1 MISDTE
7 EIMSH
12 SYYQITEQDLGK
24 EAKIPLKVLGNSGEV
39 FYELALE
46 MIREIKK
53 NNDLG
58 RPTVMICPVGPVG
71 HYSVFTRLVNEERLS
86 LRKCTFI
93 NMDEYLTD
101 NGEYIDKGSRLSFRG
116 FMDRKVYGRID
127 DALLMSPDRRVFP
140 DPHHPEAIQKL
151 IDSFGGVDLAVGGI
165 GINGHLAFNEADPSL
180 SAEEFAKLH
189 TRVLDSAPE
198 TRTAN
203 AIGDLGGA
211 LEDMPKKCITI
222 GIAEILG
229 ARKVRLGVFRDWH
242 RAVVRRAA
250 YGEVS
255 AGFPVTLLQEH
266 PDALIYVNDNAA
278 ALP

>member
-1 MISDTE
+1 MA
-7 EIMSH
+7 H
-12 SYYQITEQDLGK
+12 SYYQITAQDLGK

-58 RPTVMICPVGPVG
+58 KTTVMICPVGPVG
-71 HYSVFTRLVNEERLS
+71 QYPIFTRLVNEERLS
-86 LRKCTFI
+86 LNSCIFI

-101 NGEYIDKGSRLSFRG
+101 EGEYIDEDSRLSFRG
-116 FMDRKVYGRID
+116 FMKKQVYGRID
-127 DALLMSPDRRVFP
+127 AELLMPEDRRVFP
-140 DPHHPEAIQKL
+140 DPHRPEAIKEL
-151 IDSFGGVDLAVGGI
+151 IDSLGGVDLAVGGI

-189 TRVLDSAPE
+189 TRVLDITPE

-229 ARKVRLGVFRDWH
+229 VRKVRLGVFRDWH

-250 YGEVS
+250 YGEIS
-255 AGFPVTLLQEH
+255 AGFPVTLLQNH
-266 PDALIYVNDNAA
+266 PDAVIYVNDNAA
-278 ALP
+278 KLP

>member
-1 MISDTE
+1 MV
-7 EIMSH
+7 H
-12 SYYQITEQDLGK
+12 SYYQITAQDLGK

-46 MIREIKK
+46 MIREIQK
-53 NNDLG
+53 NNALG
-58 RPTVMICPVGPVG
+58 KPTVMICPVGPVG
-71 HYSVFTRLVNEERLS
+71 QYPIFTRLVNEERLS
-86 LRKCTFI
+86 LKNCTFI

-101 NGEYIDKGSRLSFRG
+101 DGEYIDENSRLSFRG
-116 FMDRKVYGRID
+116 FMKRVVYSQID
-127 DALLMSPDRRVFP
+127 QDLLMPEEQRVFP
-140 DPHHPEAIQKL
+140 DPHRPEAIGEL
-151 IDSFGGVDLAVGGI
+151 IDSLGGVDLAVGGI

-189 TRVLDSAPE
+189 TRVLDITPE

-255 AGFPVTLLQEH
+255 ASFPATLLQNH
-266 PDALIYVNDNAA
+266 PDAAIYVNDNAA
-278 ALP
+278 RLPW